1 MASSMEAAT
10 IGYFTTVESER
21 TGWTGGLLVL
31 NSAGRPLEF
40 QCTLPIRPTRSHEIL
55 FGSTLREH
63 LIAEVIG
70 PTLLQ
75 KCRTPISLLCCQQI
89 EALALQENLSANT
102 NRLTGTTG
110 SSLPTVVGLV
120 EDLVGGL
127 VGESDGPS
135 ATNSL
140 RGHESLEIANASI
153 LVAMEQVEAARQA
166 IAKLSDLMDTT
177 EPFERIIE
185 AIREAQSQ
193 LAKSQAPMS
202 QNPMSQNPMS
212 QAPANQTTASQTTA
226 KVA

>member
-1 MASSMEAAT
+1 MASSTDVVT

-31 NSAGRPLEF
+31 NAAGRPLEF

-75 KCRTPISLLCCQQI
+75 KCRTPIALLCCQQV
-89 EALALQENLSANT
+89 EALALQENMPTVTNRPTRSTGDSGDLSA
-102 NRLTGTTG
+102 G
-110 SSLPTVVGLV
+110 TVVGLIDAPGSV
-120 EDLVGGL
+120 STKRTKRLG
-127 VGESDGPS
+127 
-135 ATNSL
+135 
-140 RGHESLEIANASI
+140 GHESLELGNASI
-153 LVAMEQVEAARQA
+153 LVALEQVEAAREA
-166 IAKLSDLMDTT
+166 IGRLNDLADTS

-193 LAKSQAPMS
+193 LANHPSPRA
-202 QNPMSQNPMS
+202 
-212 QAPANQTTASQTTA
+212 A
-226 KVA
+226 

>member
-75 KCRTPISLLCCQQI
+75 KCRTPISLLCCQQV
-89 EALALQENLSANT
+89 EALALQENLSTKT
-102 NRLTGTTG
+102 NYLTGTTET
-110 SSLPTVVGLV
+110 SRATVVGLV
-120 EDLVGGL
+120 E
-127 VGESDGPS
+127 ESDGTS
-135 ATNSL
+135 ASAISSL
-140 RGHESLEIANASI
+140 DGHESLEIANASI
-153 LVAMEQVEAARQA
+153 LVAMEQVEAARDA

-177 EPFERIIE
+177 EPFERITE

-193 LAKSQAPMS
+193 LAKSQV
-202 QNPMSQNPMS
+202 
-212 QAPANQTTASQTTA
+212 PASPSAR
-226 KVA
+226 VA

>member
-1 MASSMEAAT
+1 MASSTEAAT

-31 NSAGRPLEF
+31 NSTGRPLEF

-75 KCRTPISLLCCQQI
+75 KCRTPISLLCCQQV
-89 EALALQENLSANT
+89 EALALQENLATKT
-102 NRLTGTTG
+102 NYLAGPIG
-110 SSLPTVVGLV
+110 PSCATVVGLV
-120 EDLVGGL
+120 EESGG
-127 VGESDGPS
+127 VSSS
-135 ATNSL
+135 AINSL
-140 RGHESLEIANASI
+140 NGHESLKIANATI
-153 LVAMEQVEAARQA
+153 LVAMEHFEAARDA
-166 IAKLSDLMDTT
+166 VARLSDLTDTT

-193 LAKSQAPMS
+193 LAKSQV
-202 QNPMSQNPMS
+202 
-212 QAPANQTTASQTTA
+212 PANPSANSSTSPSARA
-226 KVA
+226 A